1 MIHLVFFTV
10 CIVLAISRNS
20 LAFHCAS

>member
-10 CIVLAISRNS
+10 SIVLAISRNS